1 MEKMEELKNLLTANV
16 NKVTEL
22 LHKKEKEEI
31 MEEKKKSKAGLIF
44 AIIGIVVVVAA
55 AAYGL
60 YRFFAPD
67 YLEDFEDDFDDDFE
81 DDLGLD
87 SLNMTSLYISL
98 GNDKMTIQD
107 LYNYSTVK
115 DLANMMNTEIVNKR
129 ENRKENIEVKNI
141 SSKFNMNTVLLTGV
155 TGFVGVNLLRELVE
169 SKDTEKIYCIVRTK
183 VGLSSYERFENTIK

>member
-1 MEKMEELKNLLTANV
+1 MDKMEDLKNLLTANV

-67 YLEDFEDDFDDDFE
+67 YLEDFEEAD
-81 DDLGLD
+81 
-87 SLNMTSLYISL
+87 TLYIETML
-98 GNDKMTIQD
+98 EP
-107 LYNYSTVK
+107 VK
-115 DLANMMNTEIVNKR
+115 KKKGTSRIIRNGKAILA
-129 ENRKENIEVKNI
+129 
-141 SSKFNMNTVLLTGV
+141 
-155 TGFVGVNLLRELVE
+155 
-169 SKDTEKIYCIVRTK
+169 
-183 VGLSSYERFENTIK
+183 IKK

>member
-31 MEEKKKSKAGLIF
+31 MEAGLIF

-81 DDLGLD
+81 DDFFD
-87 SLNMTSLYISL
+87 E
-98 GNDKMTIQD
+98 DD
-107 LYNYSTVK
+107 
-115 DLANMMNTEIVNKR
+115 E
-129 ENRKENIEVKNI
+129 E
-141 SSKFNMNTVLLTGV
+141 
-155 TGFVGVNLLRELVE
+155 
-169 SKDTEKIYCIVRTK
+169 EK
-183 VGLSSYERFENTIK
+183 

>member
-81 DDLGLD
+81 DD
-87 SLNMTSLYISL
+87 SLTRMTR
-98 GNDKMTIQD
+98 
-107 LYNYSTVK
+107 
-115 DLANMMNTEIVNKR
+115 KR
-129 ENRKENIEVKNI
+129 NNHYHLHN
-141 SSKFNMNTVLLTGV
+141 LTGEDV
-155 TGFVGVNLLRELVE
+155 KGCVISCSPF
-169 SKDTEKIYCIVRTK
+169 TECAGNAADDMCFWKRIVCVR
-183 VGLSSYERFENTIK
+183 

>member
-67 YLEDFEDDFDDDFE
+67 YLEDFEEDFDDDIYAYFE
-81 DDLGLD
+81 D
-87 SLNMTSLYISL
+87 
-98 GNDKMTIQD
+98 
-107 LYNYSTVK
+107 
-115 DLANMMNTEIVNKR
+115 E
-129 ENRKENIEVKNI
+129 EE
-141 SSKFNMNTVLLTGV
+141 
-155 TGFVGVNLLRELVE
+155 
-169 SKDTEKIYCIVRTK
+169 
-183 VGLSSYERFENTIK
+183 